1 MPSLREWLASFRV
14 RNPNE
19 IQRECVE
26 GARLRGEL
34 LGGLEIYV
42 SACAKIADVGQWVDD
57 NDNDKGYGNGN
68 DNDNDSDDKFTTRR
82 QRKSAAEYATQMLNS
97 CGRL

>member
-1 MPSLREWLASFRV
+1 MCAKFKRVASFRV
-14 RNPNE
+14 RNTNE
-19 IQRECVE
+19 RQRECVG
-26 GARLRGEL
+26 GAKIRGGL

-57 NDNDKGYGNGN
+57 NDKGYGNGN
-68 DNDNDSDDKFTTRR
+68 DNDSGNDDKYTSRR
-82 QRKSAAEYATQMLNS
+82 QHKSAAEYATQMLNS